1 VPSEAQGVPQEEHK
15 GADRERPGS
24 EEVKV
29 PGEVGL
35 TEQEA
40 RRRLAD
46 AGFEIEV
53 RYRESSAE
61 DTGKV
66 LEQSIPGG
74 KVGGGGFEYPP
85 YSGQGSRARKG
96 SKPSRPQLP
105 RGGEIN

>member
-1 VPSEAQGVPQEEHK
+1 
-15 GADRERPGS
+15 
-24 EEVKV
+24 
-29 PGEVGL
+29 VGL

-53 RYRESSAE
+53 RHRESSAE

-74 KVGGGGFEYPP
+74 KVAE
-85 YSGQGSRARKG
+85 
-96 SKPSRPQLP
+96 
-105 RGGEIN
+105 ED